1 MVVQDPEIA
10 RGAEAS
16 VFVSE
21 FLGRESITKT
31 RFRKEYRHEE
41 LDDRMR
47 MSRLR
52 NEAKL
57 MKDAR
62 KAGVRTPMIYDIDME
77 TCSLVMER
85 VHGRMVKEVLE
96 DDESD
101 SEAICSEVGKTI
113 AVLHN
118 SGICHGDL
126 TTSNMM
132 IADDGRICLLDISM
146 GSSPADQEDM
156 GVDIHLFE
164 RAFTSAHP
172 GLLSALEIA
181 MRSYVEHKDGG
192 ERILEKVEEIKG
204 RGRYT

>member
-1 MVVQDPEIA
+1 MVVQNSEIA
-10 RGAEAS
+10 KGAEAS

-31 RFRKEYRHEE
+31 RFRKEYRHTE
-41 LDDRMR
+41 LDDRIR
-47 MSRLR
+47 TSRLR

-57 MKDAR
+57 LKDAR
-62 KAGVRTPMIYDIDME
+62 KAGVRTPMIYDIDIE

-85 VHGRMVKEVLE
+85 VRGRMVKEVLE
-96 DDESD
+96 SNEKD
-101 SEAICSEVGKTI
+101 SNMICSEMGKTI
-113 AVLHN
+113 AALHN
-118 SGICHGDL
+118 SRICHGDL

-132 IADDGRICLLDISM
+132 LTDDGKICLLDISM

-164 RAFTSAHP
+164 RAFISAHP
-172 GLLSALEIA
+172 GLSSALEIA

-192 ERILEKVEEIKG
+192 EKVLEKVEEIKG

>member
-1 MVVQDPEIA
+1 MVVQNPEIA

-16 VFVSE
+16 VFISE

-31 RFRKEYRHEE
+31 RFRKEYRHKE

-57 MKDAR
+57 MRDAR
-62 KAGVRTPMIYDIDME
+62 KAGVRTPMIYDIDIE

-96 DDESD
+96 NGESD
-101 SEAICSEVGKTI
+101 PDAICSEVGKTI
-113 AVLHN
+113 ATLHN

-132 IADDGRICLLDISM
+132 LTNDGRICLLDISM

-172 GLLSALEIA
+172 GLLSALEAA
-181 MRSYVEHKDGG
+181 MRSYVEYKDGG

>member
-1 MVVQDPEIA
+1 MVVQNLEIA
-10 RGAEAS
+10 KGAEAS
-16 VFVSE
+16 VFISE

-31 RFRKEYRHEE
+31 RFRKEYRQKE
-41 LDDRMR
+41 LDDRIR
-47 MSRLR
+47 SSRLR

-57 MKDAR
+57 LKDAR
-62 KAGVRTPMIYDIDME
+62 NAGVRTPVIYDIDIE

-85 VHGRMVKEVLE
+85 VCGKMVKEVLE
-96 DDESD
+96 NNEDDP
-101 SEAICSEVGKTI
+101 EAICSEIGKMI
-113 AVLHN
+113 ATLHN
-118 SGICHGDL
+118 SKICHGDL

-132 IADDGRICLLDISM
+132 LTDDGRICLLDISM

-172 GLLSALEIA
+172 ELSSALEAA
-181 MRSYVEHKDGG
+181 MRSYVEHKIDGG
-192 ERILEKVEEIKG
+192 RIIEKVEEIKG

>member
-1 MVVQDPEIA
+1 MGVQDSEIA

-16 VFVSE
+16 IFISE
-21 FLGRESITKT
+21 FSGRESITKT
-31 RFRKEYRHEE
+31 RFRKEYRHKE

-47 MSRLR
+47 TSRLR

-77 TCSLVMER
+77 ACSLVMEK

-96 DDESD
+96 NGEDDPD
-101 SEAICSEVGKTI
+101 TICSEVGRTI
-113 AVLHN
+113 AALHN

-132 IADDGRICLLDISM
+132 LTDDGRICLLDISM

-172 GLLSALEIA
+172 GLLSALGAA
-181 MRSYVEHKDGG
+181 MRSYVEYKDGG

>member
-1 MVVQDPEIA
+1 MVVQNSEIA
-10 RGAEAS
+10 KGAEAS
-16 VFVSE
+16 VFLSE

-31 RFRKEYRHEE
+31 RFRKEYRQKE
-41 LDDRMR
+41 LDDRIR
-47 MSRLR
+47 SSRLR

-57 MKDAR
+57 LKDAR
-62 KAGVRTPMIYDIDME
+62 KAGVRTPVIYDIDIE

-85 VHGRMVKEVLE
+85 VRGRMVKEVLE
-96 DDESD
+96 NNEGDPET
-101 SEAICSEVGKTI
+101 ICSEIGKMI
-113 AVLHN
+113 ATLHN
-118 SGICHGDL
+118 SKICHGDL

-132 IADDGRICLLDISM
+132 LTDDGMICLLDISM

-164 RAFTSAHP
+164 RAFISAHP
-172 GLLSALEIA
+172 ELSSALETA
-181 MRSYVEHKDGG
+181 MRSYVEYKDGG